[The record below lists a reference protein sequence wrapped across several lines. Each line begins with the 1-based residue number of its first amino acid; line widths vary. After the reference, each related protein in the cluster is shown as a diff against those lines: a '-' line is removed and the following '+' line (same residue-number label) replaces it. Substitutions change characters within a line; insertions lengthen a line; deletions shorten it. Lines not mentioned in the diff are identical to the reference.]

1 MGEETRPQV
10 LVVDDYPEIAKKIAR
25 VIERVGFRTAC
36 AFGGRAGL
44 AAFEAALSAGS
55 PFSAVVTDF
64 SMGDLGGLAVAAAV
78 KDAAPRTAVVLL
90 TAYALDS
97 DDELPRNV
105 DAVLKKPPSEPL
117 LHSTLARVIVTPDAD
132 RC

>member
-1 MGEETRPQV
+1 MGEDTRRQV

-25 VIERVGFRTAC
+25 VIERAGFRTAC

-44 AAFEAALSAGS
+44 ATFEAALSAGA

-78 KDAAPRTAVVLL
+78 KDAAPVTAVVLL
-90 TAYALDS
+90 TAYAIDS

-105 DAVLKKPPSEPL
+105 DAVLKKPPSEVL
-117 LHSTLARVIVTPDAD
+117 LRSTLTRVIVTPGAD
-132 RC
+132 PR